1 MKKLRTIIVAGLLVW
16 IPLGLTIFVI
26 KLLIDLLGQT
36 YLLVPSALR
45 PENLLG
51 IEIPGIGVVTAI
63 VLVLLTGLTAV
74 NYFGNKIIKSWDAF
88 LDRIPLIRS
97 IYSPLKKF
105 SELVLSDQTQ
115 SFSKV
120 LLIEYPRKG
129 VYSLCFQ
136 TSKELGEVQNHTG
149 EELVCV
155 YIPTTPNPTSGY
167 IVLVPQNEVKEL
179 KMGVEDALK
188 MIISLGVA
196 VYGVHPVESSHGGLN
211 GQEGM

>member
-36 YLLVPSALR
+36 YLLIPAALR
-45 PENLLG
+45 PENLIG
-51 IEIPGIGVVTAI
+51 TEIPGIGVIVAI
-63 VLVLLTGLTAV
+63 IVVLLTGLVTA
-74 NYFGNKIIKSWDAF
+74 NYFGKSIVKAWDAF

-129 VYSLCFQ
+129 IYSLCFQ
-136 TSKELGEVQNHTG
+136 TSKELGEVQNQAG
-149 EELVCV
+149 EEMVCV

-179 KMGVEDALK
+179 KMSVEDALK
-188 MIISLGVA
+188 MIISLGVVVPDPDA
-196 VYGVHPVESSHGGLN
+196 VIEK
-211 GQEGM
+211 E